1 MEARAA
7 ADFGRFRDALAHQ
20 LELRHRYVACFDSF
34 AHPYDALLDDFEPGM
49 TVAQVEPLL
58 DELARGPRAARRG
71 RRGRRGAGG
80 RPVRRSV
87 RAGGPAARA

>member
-49 TVAQVEPLL
+49 TVAQVRAAAGR
-58 DELARGPRAARRG
+58 ARARASCRSSRTPRATRDR
-71 RRGRRGAGG
+71 
-80 RPVRRSV
+80 
-87 RAGGPAARA
+87 PAARSAVRTSRRTSGAR